1 MGLDQVD
8 KELREREKMMFN
20 KLMEDIKQAML
31 DKDNVKRD
39 CLRSVVSEIKN

>member
-1 MGLDQVD
+1 M
-8 KELREREKMMFN
+8 REREKMMFN

-31 DKDNVKRD
+31 EKDTVKRD

>member
-1 MGLDQVD
+1 MY
-8 KELREREKMMFN
+8 N

-31 DKDNVKRD
+31 AKDNVKRD